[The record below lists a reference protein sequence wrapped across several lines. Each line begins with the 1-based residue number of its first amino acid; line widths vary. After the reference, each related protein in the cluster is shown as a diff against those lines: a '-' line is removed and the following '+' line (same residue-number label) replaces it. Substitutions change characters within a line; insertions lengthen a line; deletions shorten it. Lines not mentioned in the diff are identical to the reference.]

1 MAMSGGIDSSIA
13 ALLLQEKG
21 YEVIGFTLKTWD
33 YESSCGSKKETG
45 CCSLDSIN
53 DARNVAVKLGVKH
66 YVLDVRE
73 EFNKFIVDDFI
84 HEYLSGRTPNPC
96 VLCNTH
102 IKWGLLLTKAN
113 MLDCEYIST
122 GHYARVRE
130 ENDRAILCKGID
142 ESKDQSYVLWG
153 LKQEYLKRTL
163 FPLGNMLKQNIKKI
177 AANHGFDNL
186 TKKRESYEIC
196 FIPDNDY
203 RSFLNHKIDGLSL
216 KHDGGDFVSTD
227 GKFLGKH
234 KGFPFYTIGQ
244 RKGLNI
250 ATGIP
255 MYVLEIKPGTN
266 TIILGTKDQLKKNS
280 MSVGK
285 INMIKY
291 DNIPEKTEI
300 LTKIRYKDQGTLSY
314 LKKEGDVVKVGF
326 FNEVNAIAPGQSAV
340 FYEKDDVVGGGIIL

>member
-13 ALLLQEKG
+13 ALLLHEKG

-33 YESSCGSKKETG
+33 YQSSCGSKKETG

-53 DARNVAVKLGVKH
+53 DARDIAVKLGVKH

-84 HEYLSGRTPNPC
+84 SEYLSGRTPNPC

-102 IKWGLLLTKAN
+102 IKWDLLLSKAD

-122 GHYARVRE
+122 GHYARVRS
-130 ENDRAILCKGID
+130 ENDRAVLYKGVD
-142 ESKDQSYVLWG
+142 ENKDQSYVLWG

-163 FPLGNMLKQNIKKI
+163 FPLGELLKQDIKKK
-177 AANHGFDNL
+177 ANDLGFEHL
-186 TKKRESYEIC
+186 TKKSESYEIC

-203 RSFLNHKIDGLSL
+203 RAFLNHKVDGLSE
-216 KHDGGDFVSTD
+216 KYDNGDFFSTD

-250 ATGIP
+250 ATGTP
-255 MYVLEIKPGTN
+255 LYVLEIKPDTN
-266 TIILGTKDQLKKNS
+266 TIILGHKEDLIRKE
-280 MSVGK
+280 MYVGK

-291 DNIPEKTEI
+291 DNITEKTNI
-300 LTKIRYKDQGTLSY
+300 LTKIRYKDKGALSN
-314 LKKEGDVVKVGF
+314 LKMEGDKIKVDF
-326 FNEVNAIAPGQSAV
+326 LSEVNAVAPGQSAV
-340 FYEKDDVVGGGIIL
+340 FYENDDVVGGGIIL